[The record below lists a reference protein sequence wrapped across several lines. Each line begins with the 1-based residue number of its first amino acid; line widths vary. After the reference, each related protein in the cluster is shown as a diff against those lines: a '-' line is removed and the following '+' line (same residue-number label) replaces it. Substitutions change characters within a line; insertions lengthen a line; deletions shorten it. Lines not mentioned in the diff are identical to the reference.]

1 MSEHES
7 DSILN
12 AINFCEVCGRQE
24 NHSRR
29 PRLIDDGRLVCTQC
43 VNKHNLDERWDTRS
57 MDRLRKVQER
67 LGIQSQIRKIRQ
79 S

>member
-1 MSEHES
+1 MSEYES

-43 VNKHNLDERWDTRS
+43 VNKHNLDERWDIEA
-57 MDRLRKVQER
+57 MNKLKDVQDRLGVESPLQR
-67 LGIQSQIRKIRQ
+67 IS
-79 S
+79 